1 MQSYFYRPVFSKV
14 LAVGTAGVCLFG
26 LVAVLLQ
33 DGIGAAI
40 RTLPWLLLVAG
51 AGWMTFWRPSV
62 LVDDAGVRMV
72 NVSRTIELPWPSI
85 QRIDTKWALALTTA
99 SGTYTAWAAPAP
111 GRMSARRLSRQEGRG
126 LPESTFVADG
136 AIRPGDAPGS
146 PSGDVALVVRRHW
159 ELLRDAG
166 HLDDATLETR
176 TPPVTWHVPQLL
188 VGVLL
193 VILGLVAN
201 WT

>member
-1 MQSYFYRPVFSKV
+1 MQSYFYRPLFSKV
-14 LAVGTAGVCLFG
+14 LAVGTAAVCLFG

-51 AGWMTFWRPSV
+51 AGWITFWQPSV
-62 LVDDAGVRMV
+62 SVDDAGVRLV
-72 NVSRTIELPWPSI
+72 NVSRTIMLPWPSI

-99 SGTYTAWAAPAP
+99 SATFTAWAAPAP
-111 GRMSARRLSRQEGRG
+111 GRMSARKLSRQEGQG

-159 ELLRDAG
+159 ELLRDSG
-166 HLDDATLETR
+166 HLDDDAATAS
-176 TPPVTWHVPQLL
+176 TPTVTWHVPQLL
-188 VGVLL
+188 AAVLL
-193 VILGLVAN
+193 VALGLVAN